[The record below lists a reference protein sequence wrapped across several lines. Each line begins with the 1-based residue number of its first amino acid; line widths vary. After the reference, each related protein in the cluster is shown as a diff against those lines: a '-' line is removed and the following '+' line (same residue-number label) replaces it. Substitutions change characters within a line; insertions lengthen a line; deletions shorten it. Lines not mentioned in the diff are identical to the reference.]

1 MTFLFYFSFIIA
13 TPQSLPEQAAVP
25 LLWHSTCSIFRFW
38 FYLIEEILEK
48 SLNLALIVAFHF
60 LHCMYALRVL

>member
-1 MTFLFYFSFIIA
+1 MS
-13 TPQSLPEQAAVP
+13 PEIYKDEY
-25 LLWHSTCSIFRFW
+25 SI
-38 FYLIEEILEK
+38 EILEK